1 MTAGQAGKGREKP
14 MPLIYA
20 KDGKHQHNCLNG
32 DGRFARWMGV
42 PSVTE

>member
-14 MPLIYA
+14 MPLIHT
-20 KDGKHQHNCLNG
+20 KDDQRQCDCLNG
-32 DGRFARWMGV
+32 EGRFARWIGV